1 MNFKKWVK
9 SIQTAGYNGART
21 VLYIGIFCI
30 NVAGA
35 ESFSGAWN
43 ENEKKVE
50 IIKEMTSRDDWKTM
64 HAWLGLSALI

>member
-1 MNFKKWVK
+1 MFMVYGLLALHN
-9 SIQTAGYNGART
+9 SRT
-21 VLYIGIFCI
+21 VSTLYWHFCI